1 MGLPVEKILIA
12 SNINNILTDL
22 ITTGVYDLRNRS
34 LLQTTSPAMD
44 ILISSNVERVLFD
57 KFGST
62 RTKELMEALKEQKIY
77 TLTSSELASLQE
89 DFEAVYCDDA
99 FGKEQIRHYAQKG
112 YVMDPHTATCLKAYQ
127 TLKAKPL
134 PCVLC
139 STAEWTK
146 FAPTMLNAIKQDS
159 IKYSDKEALEGISKA
174 LHLSIP
180 TCISDLFNETV
191 IHDKVVDKDKIEAE
205 IFDFLNKAAQ

>member
-1 MGLPVEKILIA
+1 MTNQTTIKCPNCNTEIDINEVLYHQLENKYKSEHLVEKKKLEAEIEA
-12 SNINNILTDL
+12 K
-22 ITTGVYDLRNRS
+22 R
-34 LLQTTSPAMD
+34 
-44 ILISSNVERVLFD
+44 
-57 KFGST
+57 
-62 RTKELMEALKEQKIY
+62 KEYKTHLDNLKAQEEALKEQKIY

-174 LHLSIP
+174 LHVSIP